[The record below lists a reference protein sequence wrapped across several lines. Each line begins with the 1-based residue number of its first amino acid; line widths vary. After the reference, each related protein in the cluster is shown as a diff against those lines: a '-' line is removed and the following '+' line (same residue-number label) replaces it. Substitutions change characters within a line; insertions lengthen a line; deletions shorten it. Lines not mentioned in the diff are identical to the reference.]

1 MVKRAFKN
9 HRLAIILAIINS
21 VIVFEEF
28 AHQHWYPPEP
38 RQPGGAIPA
47 GLGWYWTAVISLP
60 CSVFL
65 YEADWP
71 WRSESRSL
79 IALLTVGA
87 IQWGVI
93 GAIMDRNSHAR
104 RSAPNT

>member
-9 HRLAIILAIINS
+9 HRLAIILVTINS

-28 AHQHWYPPEP
+28 AHQHWYPPP
-38 RQPGGAIPA
+38 RHVM
-47 GLGWYWTAVISLP
+47 GLGWYWTGVLSLP
-60 CSVFL
+60 SSVFL

-71 WRSESRSL
+71 WQSEYRSL

-93 GAIMDRNSHAR
+93 GAIMDRNSRDR